1 MATPYAP
8 SRRPDA
14 TTDPAASR
22 DGPVAYV
29 GEEAGAMWQPV
40 AQQGSLSERIVA
52 QVELLLRDERLKVGD
67 RLPSEREM
75 AQLLGVSRPSLR
87 EAVRILQARGRLVVK
102 HGQGVFVAEPQSGR
116 DLRAALHRAEI
127 DLHELFAMREV
138 LEVPA
143 ASWAAERVTTETLEE
158 LRSTLDQL
166 DAAFD
171 DDAPDFERVANL
183 DATFHLT
190 IARAAGNRFL
200 QQTSNVLH
208 EILLSGMETTLL
220 IPGRREKSRR
230 EHHRILA
237 ALSDGNPAAA
247 GRAARAHVRSARGA
261 ALDRMAAEQA
271 RAGS

>member
-1 MATPYAP
+1 
-8 SRRPDA
+8 
-14 TTDPAASR
+14 
-22 DGPVAYV
+22 
-29 GEEAGAMWQPV
+29 MWQPV

-67 RLPSEREM
+67 RLPPEREM

-102 HGQGVFVAEPQSGR
+102 HGQGVFVAEPQSGK
-116 DLRAALHRAEI
+116 DLRAALHRAEVN
-127 DLHELFAMREV
+127 LHELFAMREV

-143 ASWAAERVTTETLEE
+143 ASWAAERITPEE
-158 LRSTLDQL
+158 LSDLRTTLDEL

-171 DDAPDFERVANL
+171 EETPDFERLANL
-183 DATFHLT
+183 DAAFHLG
-190 IARAAGNRFL
+190 IARSAGNQFL

-208 EILLSGMETTLL
+208 DILLSGMETTLL

-230 EHHRILA
+230 EHQKILESLTA
-237 ALSDGNPAAA
+237 GNAPAA

-261 ALDRMAAEQA
+261 ALARMATDQA
-271 RAGS
+271 RAES